1 MVVLWPLLVLALIV
15 FSDKSVENVVLAALA
30 GAVGT
35 ALAVGLTNATPRA
48 KRKRAEARAR
58 RAGA

>member
-1 MVVLWPLLVLALIV
+1 MAVLWPFIVLAGIV
-15 FSDKSVENVVLAALA
+15 FSDQSVEDVLLGALG